1 MTTTYLNIK
10 NMCCDRC
17 IDIVRKLLNEVGY
30 NPVSVAVGEVVIAQS
45 LSPGDLHKIKE
56 KLQSG
61 VWHC

>member
-1 MTTTYLNIK
+1 
-10 NMCCDRC
+10 MCCDRC